1 MAKYI
6 FQVEDLF
13 LSKNAQFFKLNK
25 SLTKSKV
32 NALYKVIS
40 DKKEGANLIKK
51 VREEYLIDDEVVI
64 YSILSFKLIEEPSF
78 LTGTDITESKYAYVL
93 LVELPGF
100 LIISK
105 KNVDGID
112 NDLDKFIEYFEF
124 DKFSNF
130 NGRLNPEYEKISMT
144 NMSLSNSVIKNRT
157 IEARKLNGI
166 LSPNTT
172 GRSVPGSFRMKNGME
187 IFTLTPNTSRI
198 GYKDKKVDFV
208 SFCSWAIETVNEL
221 SNTNSLSSKVMA
233 GFSSPITLKS
243 LLNKNIVPKAIFI
256 DLNELDDLVRGEDSI
271 LTLSK
276 MGVNGMIPLSSQE
289 LEKLFDGF
297 KSPFSIDNNRLERGN
312 VKYDCLIKYNS
323 KVITIRS
330 KYLEKINLMSNGEE
344 IGTLNSYLNK
354 IKPFT
359 VTFDSPQYCYH
370 ERSCFEDKTM
380 MNNLTKFLSIFDDSY
395 NFNTVKSEKEKT
407 DGTYPPYLIRFPV
420 RSLFR
425 RIENIYNT
433 QSAIII
439 CDDMNDEWADHIVL
453 DTDSAKPSIKFI
465 HEKFIQQ
472 DSYGASK
479 FHEVVSQALKN
490 IGRLN
495 APKELYQEK
504 FNNDWSGMYQQT
516 QIRRVR
522 PVNKTWDDIENS
534 LNKLNENP
542 KTIRE
547 IILATPFLSKRKLEI
562 SIEELIRTGTTKP
575 FTVQLIWLINTF
587 ISCCSEY
594 GVRPSVLCRK

>member
-453 DTDSAKPSIKFI
+453 DTDSAKPSINLFTK
-465 HEKFIQQ
+465 
-472 DSYGASK
+472 SLSSK
-479 FHEVVSQALKN
+479 IVMELVNFM
-490 IGRLN
+490 RLS
-495 APKELYQEK
+495 A
-504 FNNDWSGMYQQT
+504 
-516 QIRRVR
+516 
-522 PVNKTWDDIENS
+522 
-534 LNKLNENP
+534 KL
-542 KTIRE
+542 
-547 IILATPFLSKRKLEI
+547 
-562 SIEELIRTGTTKP
+562 
-575 FTVQLIWLINTF
+575 
-587 ISCCSEY
+587 
-594 GVRPSVLCRK
+594 

>member
-40 DKKEGANLIKK
+40 DKKEGTNLIKK

-407 DGTYPPYLIRFPV
+407 DGTYPPNLIRFPV

-433 QSAIII
+433 QTAIII